1 MLLSSVVNTSL
12 SSGSLTAEG
21 LSLMGR
27 CVARGAQSVM
37 QPLRLTQEYK
47 VSSCEQ
53 RLISEIEYRLERSPV
68 EESGDEAPCGD
79 TSVESGVAPF
89 FEVKLKHYKIF
100 EGMPATFTCR
110 VAGDPKPKVSGD
122 TASSDLRA
130 LSMGLAP
137 ACRVCGR
144 RTSAGVETE
153 CASPAVVSYC
163 LRPHGL

>member
-1 MLLSSVVNTSL
+1 MKQHTSFPAFFVSCGSDWSADSLNSVVNTSL
-12 SSGSLTAEG
+12 SSGSLTGEG
-21 LSLMGR
+21 LSPAGQ
-27 CVARGAQSVM
+27 CVPRGAQSVT

-68 EESGDEAPCGD
+68 EESGDEAPFGD

-110 VAGDPKPKVSGD
+110 VAGNPKPKVSGD
-122 TASSDLRA
+122 TASSELRA
-130 LSMGLAP
+130 LSLGLASSLQG
-137 ACRVCGR
+137 AW
-144 RTSAGVETE
+144 
-153 CASPAVVSYC
+153 
-163 LRPHGL
+163 